1 VNFSDIKLDPLYGKK
16 NRGGKMKKLLQS
28 KRRGSAITLAVVM
41 VLILLAMGTG
51 LLSMGLNSR
60 TFATRSTSD
69 IKARCAADAGLTM
82 ALFSM
87 NKELQVKPWGV
98 NSLPKS
104 IDEKIPYC
112 DATFSYTVTGDLAS
126 DYSILSIG
134 RSGLAQ
140 RAVSATLELQGL
152 FEYAIL
158 TKETLVLKP
167 DTLIDGY
174 NSQDPFDTDVDVDL
188 CTQSTGDSSV
198 ILNSGVVV
206 KGDISVGVGGDP
218 ETAIKDMGATTGD
231 QYAALVEDPLP
242 LIYPPLLPNM
252 GTSITAA
259 SETVTLTP
267 ADSGQYTDIIVSS
280 ASENGILEISG
291 GNVVLYLKGDVDLG
305 QGCELVIKD
314 GASLTV
320 FIDGDIHCRNGSAIN
335 AEFPPEDPKTFQI
348 YGTSETQQTFDI
360 KAKND
365 WSGTIYAPYA
375 DVILYANGDFYG
387 STVSNN
393 FELKSGG
400 NYHYDEALREVQVG
414 DLGVRFVVKRWYEGS
429 SKSINAVSIAQ

>member
-1 VNFSDIKLDPLYGKK
+1 MV
-16 NRGGKMKKLLQS
+16 
-28 KRRGSAITLAVVM
+28 A
-41 VLILLAMGTG
+41 VLILLAMGAG

-60 TFATRSTSD
+60 TFATRSTSG

-98 NSLPKS
+98 NSLPKA
-104 IDEKIPYC
+104 IDEKLPYC
-112 DATFSYTVTGDLAS
+112 DATFSYTVTGDLANG
-126 DYSILSIG
+126 YSVLSVG
-134 RSGLAQ
+134 KDAQAQ
-140 RAVSATLELQGL
+140 RSVSATLELRGL

-158 TKETLVLKP
+158 TKEDLILKP
-167 DTLIDGY
+167 DTLVDGY
-174 NSQDPFDTDVDVDL
+174 NSQDPFNT
-188 CTQSTGDSSV
+188 
-198 ILNSGVVV
+198 GVVV
-206 KGDISVGVGGDP
+206 EGDISVGVGGDP

-231 QYAALVEDPLP
+231 QFAGLIEDPLP
-242 LIYPPLLPNM
+242 LIYPPPLPTM
-252 GTSITAA
+252 GTNITATA
-259 SETVTLTP
+259 ETITITP
-267 ADSGQYTDIIVSS
+267 ADSGQYNNIFVKKGDTLGAV
-280 ASENGILEISG
+280 EIS
-291 GNVVLYLKGDVDLG
+291 GNVVLHITGDIEIG
-305 QGCELVIKD
+305 ESCELIIKD
-314 GASLTV
+314 NSSLILY
-320 FIDGDIHCRNGSAIN
+320 IDGDLHCRANSVIN

-348 YGTSETQQTFDI
+348 YGTSETQQSFDI

-414 DLGVRFVVKRWYEGS
+414 DLGVRFVVKRWYEGNP
-429 SKSINAVSIAQ
+429 KSISEVSIIQ